1 VVEAAAP
8 CPKSQGDGG
17 RRPPLEIRQAEQRI
31 QATGTEERAAA
42 QIEQPSQATTG
53 EPSMNA
59 REAMIQVMADI
70 IGASN
75 DYDNDRLNDPAVWQR
90 FMQEVLNHIDT
101 CPEEEQRRLLEDI
114 DLEQF
119 QQWID
124 APPFWDDLN
133 REIERRAQVMLALLP
148 SEHQGNC

>member
-1 VVEAAAP
+1 
-8 CPKSQGDGG
+8 
-17 RRPPLEIRQAEQRI
+17 
-31 QATGTEERAAA
+31 
-42 QIEQPSQATTG
+42 
-53 EPSMNA
+53 MNA
-59 REAMIQVMADI
+59 RDAMIQVMADI

-90 FMQEVLNHIDT
+90 FMQEVLDHIDS
-101 CPEEEQRRLLEDI
+101 CPDEEQRRLLEEI

-148 SEHQGNC
+148 SELQGNC